1 LSWLFNDLLNN
12 LFHWLFD
19 WLLNSPVGVGGGV
32 VGHGGAA
39 GIGMWRELR
48 CGWLRLQAL
57 GLNRQQAG
65 AAAQRHDR

>member
-1 LSWLFNDLLNN
+1 
-12 LFHWLFD
+12 
-19 WLLNSPVGVGGGV
+19 LNSPNLLAGAGGIGVGVGVGGGV